1 MWESEG
7 YCVIREEQ
15 WDVILGTYMIVLW
28 VLFHFLWAFGQIWS
42 STPDFGPEFK
52 TRMCR
57 ERDEDQFQ
65 PKIEEAKTM
74 GPKINLMGAFPGMM
88 SLTNKIAIEDN
99 KKDNAFEMS
108 LILGNLIHQKSDLPP
123 EEKTETDLGVKL
135 HLRPVEIIYQAHAVE
150 NLTRFF
156 KVKNLS
162 AETKIAAK
170 AQFD

>member
-1 MWESEG
+1 
-7 YCVIREEQ
+7 
-15 WDVILGTYMIVLW
+15 
-28 VLFHFLWAFGQIWS
+28 
-42 STPDFGPEFK
+42 
-52 TRMCR
+52 
-57 ERDEDQFQ
+57 
-65 PKIEEAKTM
+65 
-74 GPKINLMGAFPGMM
+74 MM
-88 SLTNKIAIEDN
+88 SLTNKFASEDKESN
-99 KKDNAFEMS
+99 KEYAFEMH
-108 LILGNLIHQKSDLPP
+108 LVLGNMIHQKSDLPP

>member
-1 MWESEG
+1 
-7 YCVIREEQ
+7 
-15 WDVILGTYMIVLW
+15 
-28 VLFHFLWAFGQIWS
+28 
-42 STPDFGPEFK
+42 
-52 TRMCR
+52 
-57 ERDEDQFQ
+57 
-65 PKIEEAKTM
+65 M

-123 EEKTETDLGVKL
+123 QEKTETDLGVKL

-170 AQFD
+170 AQFDQLSQQLGGMTAELVSADFKTNLIDIVIDAPTLIVPFKQNSKEEIESSQCWVFTVGDAKFRSV